1 MTFEARIVVIGLA
14 AFAAT
19 GLLATCLVPFMA
31 GRIVTG
37 AAATRA
43 RRLAG
48 LRLLPSVAALAGGA
62 LVTLSF
68 VFFEP
73 RRPGEEIGTV
83 FPAFAALGF
92 ALLATAVWRG
102 AQVTRATRTL
112 VREWMVRPEP
122 IALDGIS
129 IPAVAVDANFP
140 IVAVAGVIRPR
151 LIVARSVLASCSAEE
166 LRAVLAHEQ
175 GHIDRRDNLRRLLMT
190 SAPDVISWLPASGRM
205 FAAWREAT
213 EEAADD
219 AASESGTEGRLRLA
233 SALIKV
239 AKLAPGPA
247 PTFIPTSAL
256 YCGERLE
263 NRIRRLLE
271 PFGGHHETG
280 ATWRSRVTL
289 GLSIGGSA
297 LVLEGIHAVIETA
310 IHTLP

>member
-1 MTFEARIVVIGLA
+1 MTFEVRIAVIGLA

-19 GLLATCLVPFMA
+19 GLFATCLVPLAAKHMA
-31 GRIVTG
+31 TG
-37 AAATRA
+37 PAATRA
-43 RRLAG
+43 RRLAA
-48 LRLLPSVAALAGGA
+48 LRLMPSIAALAAGT

-73 RRPGEEIGTV
+73 YRPGEEIGTV
-83 FPAFAALGF
+83 FPAFAVLGV
-92 ALLATAVWRG
+92 ALLATSLWRG
-102 AQVTRATRTL
+102 ARVVRATRT
-112 VREWMVRPEP
+112 VMREWMVSPEP

-129 IPAVAVDANFP
+129 IPAVAVDASFP
-140 IVAVAGVIRPR
+140 IVAVDGVIRPR
-151 LIVARSVLASCSAEE
+151 LIIARSVIASCSPEE

-175 GHIDRRDNLRRLLMT
+175 GHLDRRDNLRRLFIAC
-190 SAPDVISWLPASGRM
+190 APDVMSWLPSSGRL

-219 AASESGTEGRLRLA
+219 AASRAGADARLRLA

-247 PTFIPTSAL
+247 PRSIPTSAL

-263 NRIRRLLE
+263 GRIRRLLE
-271 PFGGHHETG
+271 PFGGHNEPA
-280 ATWRSRVTL
+280 ATWRSRLTL
-289 GLSIGGSA
+289 AFGIAGSA

>member
-19 GLLATCLVPFMA
+19 GLLATCLVPLVA
-31 GRIVTG
+31 RHIVTG
-37 AAATRA
+37 AAITRA
-43 RRLAG
+43 RRLAA
-48 LRLLPSVAALAGGA
+48 LRLLPSIAALVGGT

-83 FPAFAALGF
+83 FPVLAALGL
-92 ALLATAVWRG
+92 ALLATAAWRA
-102 AQVTRATRTL
+102 AQVARATRKL
-112 VREWMVRPEP
+112 IREWTVRPEP

-140 IVAVAGVIRPR
+140 IVAVAGVVRPR
-151 LIVARSVLASCSAEE
+151 LIIARSVLGSCSQDE

-175 GHIDRRDNLRRLLMT
+175 GHIDRRDNLRRLLIT
-190 SAPDVISWLPASGRM
+190 AAPDVISWLPASGRM

-219 AASESGTEGRLRLA
+219 AASQTGVEGRLRLA

-247 PTFIPTSAL
+247 PAAIPTSAL

-263 NRIRRLLE
+263 GRIRRLLE
-271 PFGGHHETG
+271 PFGVTHEP
-280 ATWRSRVTL
+280 AVSWRSRLTVCL
-289 GLSIGGSA
+289 GLGGSG
-297 LVLEGIHAVIETA
+297 LVLERIHAVIETA

>member
-1 MTFEARIVVIGLA
+1 MTFEVRIAVIGLA

-19 GLLATCLVPFMA
+19 GLLATCLVPLVA
-31 GRIVTG
+31 RHVVTG
-37 AAATRA
+37 AAVTRA
-43 RRLAG
+43 RRLAA
-48 LRLLPSVAALAGGA
+48 LRLLPSVAALAGGT
-62 LVTLSF
+62 LVTVSF

-83 FPAFAALGF
+83 FPVLAALGF
-92 ALLATAVWRG
+92 ALLATALWRA
-102 AQVTRATRTL
+102 AQVARATRTL

-122 IALDGIS
+122 VALDGIS
-129 IPAVAVDANFP
+129 IPAVAVDADFP
-140 IVAVAGVIRPR
+140 IVAVAGVIRPQ
-151 LIVARSVLASCSAEE
+151 LIIARSVIASCSQDE

-175 GHIDRRDNLRRLLMT
+175 GHIDRRDTLRRLLIA

-219 AASESGTEGRLRLA
+219 AASQAGADGRLRLA

-247 PTFIPTSAL
+247 PAAIPTSAL

-263 NRIRRLLE
+263 GRIRRLLE
-271 PFGGHHETG
+271 PFGGHHEPS
-280 ATWRSRVTL
+280 ATWRSRLTL
-289 GLSIGGSA
+289 GFGVGASA
-297 LVLEGIHAVIETA
+297 LVLEGVHAVIETA

>member
-1 MTFEARIVVIGLA
+1 MTFELRIAVIGLA
-14 AFAAT
+14 AFAAI
-19 GLLATCLVPFMA
+19 GLLATCLVPVA
-31 GRIVTG
+31 ARHIVAG
-37 AAATRA
+37 AAVTRA
-43 RRLAG
+43 RRLAA
-48 LRLLPSVAALAGGA
+48 LRLLPSVAALAGGT

-73 RRPGEEIGTV
+73 RHTGEEIGTV
-83 FPAFAALGF
+83 FPVFAALGA
-92 ALLATAVWRG
+92 ALLATALWRG
-102 AQVTRATRTL
+102 AAVARATRTL
-112 VREWMVRPEP
+112 VRQWAVRAEP

-129 IPAVAVDANFP
+129 IPAFAVDARFP
-140 IVAVAGVIRPR
+140 IVAVAGVVRPR
-151 LIVARSVLASCSAEE
+151 LIIARSVLASCSPEE

-175 GHIDRRDNLRRLLMT
+175 GHIDRRDNLRRLLIA
-190 SAPDVISWLPASGRM
+190 SAPDVISWLPASRRM

-219 AASESGTEGRLRLA
+219 AASRAGAEGRLRLA

-247 PTFIPTSAL
+247 PTVIPASAL

-263 NRIRRLLE
+263 GRIRRLLE
-271 PFGGHHETG
+271 PFGGQHEPA
-280 ATWRSRVTL
+280 ATWRSRLTL
-289 GLSIGGSA
+289 CVGIGGSV

>member
-1 MTFEARIVVIGLA
+1 MTFEARIAVIGLA

-19 GLLATCLVPFMA
+19 GLVATCLVALVAKPL
-31 GRIVTG
+31 VTG
-37 AAATRA
+37 PAMTRA
-43 RRLAG
+43 RRLAA
-48 LRLLPSVAALAGGA
+48 LRLMPSIAAVAAGTLA
-62 LVTLSF
+62 TLSF

-83 FPAFAALGF
+83 FPVFATLGL

-102 AQVTRATRTL
+102 AGVVRATRKL
-112 VREWMVRPEP
+112 MREWVVRPEP

-129 IPAVAVDANFP
+129 IPAVAVDASFP
-140 IVAVAGVIRPR
+140 IVAVDGIIRPR
-151 LIVARSVLASCSAEE
+151 LIIARSVLASCSEEE

-175 GHIDRRDNLRRLLMT
+175 GHIDRRDNLRRLLIT
-190 SAPDVISWLPASGRM
+190 CAPDVINWLPSSGRL

-219 AASESGTEGRLRLA
+219 AASRAGADARLRLA

-239 AKLAPGPA
+239 AKLAPAPA

-263 NRIRRLLE
+263 GRIRRLLE
-271 PFGGHHETG
+271 PFGGHNEPG
-280 ATWRSRVTL
+280 STWRSRLTL
-289 GLSIGGSA
+289 VFGVGASV
-297 LVLEGIHAVIETA
+297 LVLEGIHTVIETA